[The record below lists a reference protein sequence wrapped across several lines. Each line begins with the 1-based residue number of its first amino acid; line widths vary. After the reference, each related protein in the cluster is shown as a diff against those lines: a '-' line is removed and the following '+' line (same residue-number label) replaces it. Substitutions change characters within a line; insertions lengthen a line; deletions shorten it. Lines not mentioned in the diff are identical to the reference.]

1 VANKTEIKITNAKQ
15 IGRLADR
22 FAKRSKVTAANLDTA
37 VKQAAFLIDRKAKEK
52 IQKGSRSGRIYTRG
66 SIVHQ
71 ASSAG
76 EAPKTDTGRLVSS
89 IRPVFHSAGKAE
101 VGSLA
106 NIAVYGAMLE
116 TGTANMAARPW
127 LEPTLQE
134 NQDGITKIFDSAI
147 RRGGLAS

>member
-1 VANKTEIKITNAKQ
+1 VAKATQFKIDTRDLNRMADEIVGAS
-15 IGRLADR
+15 R
-22 FAKRSKVTAANLDTA
+22 VTVANLDTA
-37 VKQAAFLIDRKAKEK
+37 VKQAAFLIDQKAKEK
-52 IQKGSRSGRIYTRG
+52 IQKGSRSGRIYKRR

-89 IRPVFHSAGKAE
+89 IRPVFHSAGSAE

-127 LEPTLQE
+127 LESTLKE

-147 RRGGLAS
+147 RRGGLAT